1 MSCEGINIQRVR
13 YKSKH
18 GDYLVME
25 IASTEIFIATLL
37 LQNIQ
42 IFKI

>member
-1 MSCEGINIQRVR
+1 MKGLTFRELDTE
-13 YKSKH
+13 SKH
-18 GDYLVME
+18 GDYLVIE